1 MKKIYTF
8 TLFAMFFGVLS
19 GSLASILILKFYTS
33 NENDLIKDFY
43 STENAVQVS
52 PHSIRKA
59 IDKDGGNFIL
69 VDLRSQEEYEKEHI
83 VGAVSIP
90 AYKTPDESAYTDVER
105 IVNSFKELKTDNPDK
120 DIIVYCYSMP
130 CMTGRKIGQMLAE
143 QNIYVKHL

>member
-83 VGAVSIP
+83 VDRITRNSL
-90 AYKTPDESAYTDVER
+90 ESGVTV
-105 IVNSFKELKTDNPDK
+105 V
-120 DIIVYCYSMP
+120 
-130 CMTGRKIGQMLAE
+130 
-143 QNIYVKHL
+143 